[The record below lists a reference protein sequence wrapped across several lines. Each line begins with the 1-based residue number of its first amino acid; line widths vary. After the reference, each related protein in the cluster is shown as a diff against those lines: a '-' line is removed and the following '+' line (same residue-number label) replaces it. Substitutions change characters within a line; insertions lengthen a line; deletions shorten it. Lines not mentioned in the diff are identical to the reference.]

1 MHNIRMLS
9 EDDESYIN
17 GMVSDRDHEREDIYS
32 KKFDALKDELAAT
45 CESYLRDAIGKAIG
59 DVDLDEI
66 SRLKEYKPIVDQLM
80 AINGRFSSP
89 VSNVDQFGMPNNTI
103 KRADEPIKAE
113 DGLNTSERPL
123 LPYSDGDQWYNKGA
137 PLTDGTE
144 FPIKDEG
151 LSLEKENDLLRQSLS
166 QTSEVVKSLEKEI
179 QEMQKIKYLYE
190 SLAGLSKPVIDKAI
204 TELGTHELSELQAD
218 DGKLVKD
225 YIESVKADK
234 VGLTVGEA
242 NQAVSAAEDI
252 GAVME
257 SVNGF
262 LGDKNAKKARS
273 NVSTVRDYI
282 IKGLP
287 KKRVLEEAENAIPD
301 RQDMQAADMDVQK
314 TLDMFNGWAG
324 MKRFSNG

>member
-17 GMVSDRDHEREDIYS
+17 GMVTARDHEREDTYS
-32 KKFDALKDELAAT
+32 KKFDVLRSELAST
-45 CESYLRDAIGKAIG
+45 CESYLRDAISKAIG

-66 SRLKEYKPIVDQLM
+66 NRLKEYKPIVDQLM
-80 AINGRFSSP
+80 ALNSKHVGQSP
-89 VSNVDQFGMPNNTI
+89 SVDQFGMPATS

-137 PLTDGTE
+137 SLTDGTE

-204 TELGTHELSELQAD
+204 TELSTHELGELQAD
-218 DGKLVKD
+218 GGKLVKD
-225 YIESVKADK
+225 YIESIQADK

-242 NQAVSAAEDI
+242 NQAVGAAEDI

-257 SVNGF
+257 SVGSF
-262 LGDKNAKKARS
+262 LGKEDTKKGRS

-301 RQDMQAADMDVQK
+301 MPGVQSADVDVQK
-314 TLDMFNGWAG
+314 TLDMFSDWAG
-324 MKRFSNG
+324 MRRFGN